1 METKTTLKEHQKFN
15 TIPIHI
21 ERFLPDKPIHLHYH
35 DCGEI
40 VFCTGGHGITN
51 IENTC
56 LKLQRGD
63 LFVISG
69 KQTHTMSDFKGFE
82 AYRLLFDMSL
92 LDELDEK
99 IKNLVGFT
107 SLFLI
112 SDSGYINYNYRCCIS
127 MTGHYTDRLSLL
139 MQELLFEYETSE
151 TPDEIYIRTLF
162 CSICMLIIKCFESKP
177 RKQAKTFY
185 TKGIAELVKH
195 LDESINIA
203 DVAHTLG
210 ISESYFRKVFTEQAG
225 ISPAQFINDIR
236 LRRAKS
242 LLSCSDKSITEIAF
256 SCGFYDSS
264 HMLRAFK
271 QYEGMT
277 PKEYRKKTR
286 Q

>member
-1 METKTTLKEHQKFN
+1 METQTILKEHQKFN

-21 ERFLPDKPIHLHYH
+21 ERFTPDKPVLLHYH
-35 DCGEI
+35 DCGEL
-40 VFCTGGHGITN
+40 VFCIGGHGITN
-51 IENTC
+51 IDKTC
-56 LKLQRGD
+56 LKLKRND

-69 KQTHTMSDFKGFE
+69 KQTHTMSDFNNFE
-82 AYRLLFDMSL
+82 AYRVLFDMSL
-92 LDELDEK
+92 LDALPEK
-99 IKNLVGFT
+99 TKNTLGFT

-112 SDSGYINYNYRCCIS
+112 SDSGYVNYNYRCCIS

-151 TPDEIYIRTLF
+151 TSDEIYIRTLF

-177 RKQAKTFY
+177 RKQAKTFF

-195 LDESINIA
+195 LNESINISE
-203 DVAHTLG
+203 VAHTLG

-225 ISPAQFINDIR
+225 VSPAQFIADIR

-242 LLSCSDKSITEIAF
+242 LLSCTDKPITEIAF

-264 HMLRAFK
+264 HLTRVFK
-271 QYEGMT
+271 KYEGIT
-277 PKEYRKKTR
+277 PKEYRKRTR